1 MSTTVELDDRTMEM
15 LQRIQDITHMDQ
27 GEALKAVIY
36 NEMIAWE
43 RVKFIAEQEK
53 RMTATEDWP

>member
-15 LQRIQDITHMDQ
+15 LQRIQDITNMDQ

-43 RVKFIAEQEK
+43 RVKFFAEQEK
-53 RMTATEDWP
+53 RRTATEDWP